1 MEAHNGKTRMGN
13 SEVPLVVKFADAK
26 RKDSGAAQARGR
38 SPQGSVHSDWWLWCL
53 AGRGTRAHFCLA
65 RHRGRPDSSG
75 RQTTEGANV
84 KLCVANIHLSMC
96 SVAAALKQGR

>member
-38 SPQGSVHSDWWLWCL
+38 PPQRLCTLGLSWLWGL
-53 AGRGTRAHFCLA
+53 AGILVVVGPGWQRHTGPLLPCATEVGRTAADGKRQRGQT
-65 RHRGRPDSSG
+65 SS
-75 RQTTEGANV
+75 
-84 KLCVANIHLSMC
+84 CVYQINT
-96 SVAAALKQGR
+96 